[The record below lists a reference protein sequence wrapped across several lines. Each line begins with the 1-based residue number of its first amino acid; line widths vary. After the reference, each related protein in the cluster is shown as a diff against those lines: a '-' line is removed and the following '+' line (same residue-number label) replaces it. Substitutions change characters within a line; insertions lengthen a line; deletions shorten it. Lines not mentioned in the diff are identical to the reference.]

1 MKIIGKIK
9 EVERQVEKMLA
20 DAENEGKQI
29 VDRVRAE
36 YQAKR
41 NETQVK
47 YRELEKRTLEDAE
60 KDAARESQQLE
71 NAFKARKAQ
80 VLDKLEKERDRIIS
94 ELILPVLWVLL
105 E

>member
-1 MKIIGKIK
+1 MKIISKIK

-29 VDRVRAE
+29 VDKVREE

-47 YRELEKRTLEDAE
+47 YRELERRTLEDAE
-60 KDAARESQQLE
+60 KEAARESQQLE

>member
-20 DAENEGKQI
+20 DAENEGKQML
-29 VDRVRAE
+29 DKLRDE
-36 YQAKR
+36 YQVKR
-41 NETQVK
+41 NEIQVK
-47 YRELEKRTLEDAE
+47 YRELEKRALKDAE
-60 KDAARESQQLE
+60 DEAARESKQLE
-71 NAFKARKAQ
+71 DTFKARKAQ

-94 ELILPVLWVLL
+94 ELILPILWVLL

>member
-20 DAENEGKQI
+20 DAESEGKQML
-29 VDRVRAE
+29 DKLRDE

-47 YRELEKRTLEDAE
+47 YRELEKCALEDAE
-60 KDAARESQQLE
+60 NEAARESKQLE
-71 NAFKARKAQ
+71 DKFKARKAQ
-80 VLDKLEKERDRIIS
+80 VLNKLEKERDRIIS
-94 ELILPVLWVLL
+94 EIILPILWVLL

>member
-20 DAENEGKQI
+20 DAESEGKQML
-29 VDRVRAE
+29 DKLRDE
-36 YQAKR
+36 YQVKR
-41 NETQVK
+41 NEILVK
-47 YRELEKRTLEDAE
+47 YRELEKRALKDAE
-60 KDAARESQQLE
+60 DEAARESKQLE
-71 NAFKARKAQ
+71 DTFKARKAQ

-94 ELILPVLWVLL
+94 ELILPILWVLL

>member
-29 VDRVRAE
+29 VDKVRAE

>member
-20 DAENEGKQI
+20 DAESEGKQML
-29 VDRVRAE
+29 DKLRDE

-47 YRELEKRTLEDAE
+47 YRELEKRALEDAE
-60 KDAARESQQLE
+60 NEAARESKQLE
-71 NAFKARKAQ
+71 DKFKARKAQ
-80 VLDKLEKERDRIIS
+80 VLNKLEKERDRIIS
-94 ELILPVLWVLL
+94 EIILPILWVLL